1 MSAMRFMVMAAE
13 RAATSATTIHKIWR
27 SDGHPCRVARAASNA
42 PVSANG
48 NANTECS
55 NLIISSTVL
64 MRLAISDSRVTL
76 RLRFF
81 RCRCARPSIH
91 VFLRQSNLPKNP
103 AYVLGNKIVDRLRL
117 VIKRRHGG
125 HDHRSGLLCPQHVLQ
140 MDAVEWS
147 IAHAQN

>member
-1 MSAMRFMVMAAE
+1 ISAMRFMVMAAE
-13 RAATSATTIHKIWR
+13 RAATIATTIHKTWL
-27 SDGHPCRVARAASNA
+27 SEGHPCRVARAASNA

-64 MRLAISDSRVTL
+64 MRFSISQSRVIS

-81 RCRCARPSIH
+81 RRRRARPPIH
-91 VFLRQSNLPKNP
+91 LVLRQPNLRKNP
-103 AYVLGNKIVDRLRL
+103 ANILGNKIVDRFRL

-125 HDHRSGLLCPQHVLQ
+125 HDHRSGLLGPQHVLQ
-140 MDAVEWS
+140 MDTVEWG
-147 IAHAQN
+147 IAH